1 MARAADSQSS
11 CGQPVAGTDQVI
23 AMDLRPRTGRR
34 RLSPAG
40 CAFWLHLVECLP
52 HTSPWSQS
60 RGCGPGP
67 QPDGP
72 GTGLW
77 PHRWGPRGSRVPG
90 PGQPW
95 GVCGGEGRPEGRGPG
110 PRGQKLSGQWDQRSP
125 ADAGLLGRALGSGLA
140 PRARCPPTR
149 KGMGEWLCPRVS
161 TVVLGLPGRRGA
173 HFLARKAG
181 PRWACR
187 CRCTSWSSCSFRLAT
202 CGQGASSGG
211 AGAPSQGPWSS
222 DRKGCRPQSTAPG
235 GGVRGTV
242 TSGRQT
248 GTHRAIIGD
257 STPGGLGL
265 HSHGGRA
272 EPLCSGP
279 ERTQESKERNALACG
294 FSRRGSVGQGR

>member
-1 MARAADSQSS
+1 MCVLAPLGGMSASRFPVVTEPGVRAWPTARRAWHRALAPSVGPERKPSAGPRAAMG
-11 CGQPVAGTDQVI
+11 CLRRGRGGQ
-23 AMDLRPRTGRR
+23 
-34 RLSPAG
+34 
-40 CAFWLHLVECLP
+40 
-52 HTSPWSQS
+52 
-60 RGCGPGP
+60 
-67 QPDGP
+67 
-72 GTGLW
+72 
-77 PHRWGPRGSRVPG
+77 
-90 PGQPW
+90 
-95 GVCGGEGRPEGRGPG
+95 PEGRGPG

-211 AGAPSQGPWSS
+211 AGAPSQGPRSS

-272 EPLCSGP
+272 EPLRSGP
-279 ERTQESKERNALACG
+279 ERTQESKDRNALACG